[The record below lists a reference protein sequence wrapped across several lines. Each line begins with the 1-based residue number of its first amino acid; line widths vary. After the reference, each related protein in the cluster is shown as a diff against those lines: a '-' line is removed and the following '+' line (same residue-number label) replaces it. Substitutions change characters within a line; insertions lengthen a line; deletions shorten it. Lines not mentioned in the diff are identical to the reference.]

1 MRSGSRTQVSGI
13 RDNLLLPAA
22 FGPGLFQD
30 YRTRLTQELRFS
42 VFYLVEWFYR
52 LFVSFS
58 ADFALNL
65 LTNSEYAYLWI

>member
-1 MRSGSRTQVSGI
+1 MRSGSRTQVSRI
-13 RDNLLLPAA
+13 QDNLLLPAA
-22 FGPGLFQD
+22 FGPGLVRD
-30 YRTRLTQELRFS
+30 YGTRLNQELSFN

-65 LTNSEYAYLWI
+65 LTNSEYADLWI